1 MHLADWTRRLGLC
14 CVLLVASCKKAAP
27 PAPAP
32 AATLARKQESDLL
45 QVVLT
50 AEAEARLGVTTVP
63 VQRTSAPATRTVAG
77 DVLPSSGRSVNVVAP
92 VAGRIDQPTLD
103 KHGLAVRAG
112 QMVKRGDALATLTP
126 VATVDRDV
134 RASADRTLRSAEAR
148 LTAMEA
154 RLARAEKL
162 LGDGAG
168 SARAAEEARVE
179 RDTAKA
185 EVDAARA
192 RTGMLD
198 RSPLA
203 SDVSVVLRAPEDA
216 VVRTLNAAPGSM
228 VPAGAPLFELV
239 GTGALWVR
247 AAVFV
252 GDVRSLRP
260 GASARVRSLTAPPGE
275 HEVEALPVSGP
286 PTGDPL
292 ASTFDLYFALG
303 SDAHFRPSERVA
315 LTLTYDGEVDG
326 LCVPPSAVVR
336 DVNGSAWVY
345 IAPSAHTFERHRVEI
360 DRVTATCARV
370 ARGLSPDARVVGAGA
385 VELFGFEF
393 GSGK

>member
-1 MHLADWTRRLGLC
+1 MRLAEMTARLGIC
-14 CVLLVASCKKAAP
+14 GALLLAGCKKASTT
-27 PAPAP
+27 APAP
-32 AATLARKQESDLL
+32 AATLARKQESDLPRI
-45 QVVLT
+45 VLT
-50 AEAEARLGVTTVP
+50 PEAETRLGISMVAAVR
-63 VQRTSAPATRTVAG
+63 QSAAATRTVGG
-77 DVLPSSGRSVNVVAP
+77 DVLPSSGRSVSVVAP
-92 VAGRIDQPTLD
+92 VAGRLD
-103 KHGLAVRAG
+103 KPAVEVRAG
-112 QMVKRGDALATLTP
+112 QTVKRGDALVTLTP

-134 RASADRTLRSAEAR
+134 RATADRTLRSAEAR

-162 LGDGAG
+162 LADGAG
-168 SARAAEEARVE
+168 SARAAEEARVD

-185 EVDAARA
+185 EVDAARSRA
-192 RTGMLD
+192 GMLD

-247 AAVFV
+247 ASVFV

-260 GASARVRSLTAPPGE
+260 GASAQVRPLTAPPGE
-275 HEVEALPVSGP
+275 AEALALPVSGP
-286 PTGDPL
+286 PTGDPG

-303 SDAHFRPSERVA
+303 SDAHFRPGERVA
-315 LTLTYDGEVDG
+315 VTLSYAGEVDG

-336 DVNGSAWVY
+336 DVAGGAWVY
-345 IAPSAHTFERHRVEI
+345 VTSAPHTFERRRVEVE
-360 DRVTATCARV
+360 RVASTCARI
-370 ARGLSPDARVVGAGA
+370 ARGLGPDAQVVATGA

>member
-1 MHLADWTRRLGLC
+1 MRLTELRMVRVALC
-14 CVLLVASCKKAAP
+14 GVLLLAACKKPSP

-32 AATLARKQESDLL
+32 AATLARKQESDL
-45 QVVLT
+45 QRVVLT
-50 AEAEARLGVTTVP
+50 AEAEARLGITMV
-63 VQRTSAPATRTVAG
+63 SAVRQTAAATRTVGG
-77 DVLPSSGRSVNVVAP
+77 DVLPSSGRSVSVVAP
-92 VAGRIDQPTLD
+92 VAGRLD
-103 KHGLAVRAG
+103 KPATEVRAG
-112 QMVKRGDALATLTP
+112 QTVKRGDALVTLTP

-134 RASADRTLRSAEAR
+134 RATADRTLRSAEAR

-168 SARAAEEARVE
+168 SARAAEEARVD

-185 EVDAARA
+185 EVDAVRSRA
-192 RTGMLD
+192 GMLD

-203 SDVSVVLRAPEDA
+203 ADVSVVLRAPEDA

-247 AAVFV
+247 TSVFV
-252 GDVRSLRP
+252 GDLRLLRP
-260 GASARVRSLTAPPGE
+260 GASARARPLTAPPGE
-275 HEVEALPVSGP
+275 LEVEALPVSGP
-286 PTGDPL
+286 PTGDPA

-303 SDAHFRPSERVA
+303 SDAHFRPGERVA
-315 LTLTYDGEVDG
+315 LTLTYAGEADG

-336 DVNGSAWVY
+336 DVAGSAWVY
-345 IAPSAHTFERHRVEI
+345 VTPTPHTFERRRVEVE
-360 DRVTATCARV
+360 RVVGTCARI
-370 ARGLSPDARVVGAGA
+370 ARGLAQGTEVVATGA
-385 VELFGFEF
+385 VELFGFEM